1 MTSLL
6 TQVAAAAPFVAAWSV
21 ATIAVTA
28 LLTAVA
34 ALLHRVARGSLPNR
48 LVWSVALCTAFAF
61 TATQPWRRVSVAS
74 AITLPASVSSTV
86 ETPTSTTPGWRTAMR
101 AVGGVVRAGDDALTR
116 VSLRTAGIVRATPVG
131 VRVSLVLLWP
141 ATTVVLLLIGVW
153 SFRRQRRVVRSA
165 APVQSHGHTVFVTPG
180 AGPAV
185 YGVLRPRII
194 VPAWLMQRT
203 PDEQRLVMAHE
214 QSHIDARD
222 PALLLTA
229 CVLTALTPLNP
240 CAWYLLNRLRLA
252 IELDCDARVLQA
264 GVTPRHYGALLIDLS
279 AAAAPAPLL
288 TGATAFSH
296 HASHLERRLRRMT
309 DRPTTHTAARRLAS
323 LSIAALAMA
332 AACGAELPT
341 SAELEGMDVASAQQR
356 TAALAPTLVTTRF
369 VVDGK
374 EVSEAEAKALG
385 AGRIASINIRKL
397 DKKTGEVLIA
407 TRAPGDSSVR
417 IVNGTLKQG
426 VMIAVRGS
434 GNADSSRTLVINGG
448 PSLSGAKS
456 TFEGLIFIDGV
467 KASEEAMKMPPDR
480 IQSIEVIKGAAAE
493 KLYGPE
499 GAKGVIRITTKTP
512 N

>member
-1 MTSLL
+1 MTALL
-6 TQVAAAAPFVAAWSV
+6 SQAAALAPFVAAWSV
-21 ATIAVTA
+21 TTIAVTA
-28 LLTAVA
+28 LLTAVT

-48 LVWSVALCTAFAF
+48 LVWSVALFTAFAF
-61 TATQPWRRVSVAS
+61 TTTQPWRRASVAVP
-74 AITLPASVSSTV
+74 ITLSATASSPVATPA
-86 ETPTSTTPGWRTAMR
+86 TPAPRWRTALARMDDL
-101 AVGGVVRAGDDALTR
+101 GRAGDDVLTG
-116 VSLRTAGIVRATPVG
+116 VSLRTAAMVRAAPVS
-131 VRVSLVLLWP
+131 VRAALVLLWP
-141 ATTVVLLLIGVW
+141 ATTAALLLIGVW
-153 SFRRQRRVVRSA
+153 SYRRQRRALRSA
-165 APVQSHGHTVFVTPG
+165 APVQSHGRTVFVTAG
-180 AGPAV
+180 SGPAV

-203 PDEQRLVMAHE
+203 PDEQRLVLAHE
-214 QSHIDARD
+214 QSHIEAHD
-222 PALLLTA
+222 PALLLGA

-279 AAAAPAPLL
+279 AAATPAPLF
-288 TGATAFSH
+288 TGAAAFSH

-309 DRPTTHTAARRLAS
+309 DRPTTHTMARRFAS

-341 SAELEGMDVASAQQR
+341 SAELEGMDVTSAQQR
-356 TAALAPTLVTTRF
+356 TAALAPALVTTRF

-407 TRAPGDSSVR
+407 TRAAGDTSTGAGTTLKRVEGVR
-417 IVNGTLKQG
+417 IAVKGNGT
-426 VMIAVRGS
+426 
-434 GNADSSRTLVINGG
+434 ADSSRTLVIGESIRMS
-448 PSLSGAKS
+448 PAKS
-456 TFEGLIFIDGV
+456 TFEGLIFVDGV
-467 KASEEAMKMPPDR
+467 KATEEAMKMSPDR

-499 GAKGVIRITTKTP
+499 GAKGVIRITTKK
-512 N
+512 